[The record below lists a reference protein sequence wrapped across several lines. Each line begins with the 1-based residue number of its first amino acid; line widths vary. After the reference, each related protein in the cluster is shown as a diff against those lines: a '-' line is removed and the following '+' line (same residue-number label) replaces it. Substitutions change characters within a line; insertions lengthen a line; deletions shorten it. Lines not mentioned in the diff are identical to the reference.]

1 MAPTGAI
8 AAVAMSIE
16 LVVLVG
22 VLYVGNI
29 ESTDAGGSALLLP
42 TTVADRPLD
51 SAGAGAVDV
60 LLLLVVVTDPSD

>member
-29 ESTDAGGSALLLP
+29 ESTDASGSALLLLP
-42 TTVADRPLD
+42 TTAADRPLD
-51 SAGAGAVDV
+51 SAGAVAV
-60 LLLLVVVTDPSD
+60 LLLLVVLTDPSD